1 MSQIAGIL
9 IWLLDIFRIVLLAR
23 IILDWVRAVN
33 PAFRPKG
40 IFLILAELA
49 YTLTDWAIKPLS
61 KLIKPIKVGGGYL
74 DLSIIALFVV
84 LIILDRLLQT
94 LL

>member
-1 MSQIAGIL
+1 MSQIAAIL

-23 IILDWVRAVN
+23 IILDWVRAMN
-33 PAFRPKG
+33 PSFRPKG
-40 IFLILAELA
+40 IFLVLAELA